1 MRQNTAQKIDFY
13 KEQIIDF
20 CKKWKVKEFS
30 VFGSFLR
37 NDLNENSDVDVLLTF
52 FQEAHHSFFDLL
64 EMQEELE
71 TIFGRKVDLVE
82 KEGLRNP
89 IRRNSILK
97 NREIVYAA

>member
-1 MRQNTAQKIDFY
+1 MRSSAICIAAILSARLLASDARTG
-13 KEQIIDF
+13 
-20 CKKWKVKEFS
+20 VRS
-30 VFGSFLR
+30 GSSCFPIL
-37 NDLNENSDVDVLLTF
+37 
-52 FQEAHHSFFDLL
+52 SFFDLL

-89 IRRNSILK
+89 IRRKSILK